1 MRILWLLTVVGILV
15 LPGCVAPPAPPSGG
29 KTQAKELVRTA
40 PPSKQEE
47 RVIASKSL
55 PSSSQT
61 VEREKEA
68 ALRKASLSEGSKGRE
83 RGSEQES
90 QGAEGGENLVQSR
103 KENTP
108 FSPSPSLGESKAR
121 LAIIIDDVGY
131 SLPQIEPF
139 LGIPAPL
146 TFSLLPEAPQKHL
159 CLQRILS
166 QGRVAMLHLPM
177 EPLNRHLMPP
187 DAITTDLSEQAIQ
200 SRVREW
206 LAELPGVKGINN
218 HMGSRATR
226 DRRVMQAVLEVVK
239 EKGLF
244 FVDSRTVGGTVGG
257 EIAEQLGV
265 PYGVRDGR
273 FLDDGGRTEE
283 AYEVLLE
290 LGRIALEKGSAIGI
304 GHPHPGTARAIARAL
319 PVLRQQGV
327 EIVPVTDLVR

>member
-1 MRILWLLTVVGILV
+1 MRTLWLFMVVGILI
-15 LPGCVAPPAPPSGG
+15 LPGCVSPSAPSSGG
-29 KTQAKELVRTA
+29 EVQVRELARTA
-40 PPSKQEE
+40 PPSKRKEEQVVTSRPLALSQKGKPKEESSPSERSRGEE
-47 RVIASKSL
+47 RGPEL
-55 PSSSQT
+55 
-61 VEREKEA
+61 
-68 ALRKASLSEGSKGRE
+68 
-83 RGSEQES
+83 ES
-90 QGAEGGENLVQSR
+90 QEAKGAEGGENRVQDREEKAPS
-103 KENTP
+103 
-108 FSPSPSLGESKAR
+108 SPSPSLGEGKAR

-131 SLPQIEPF
+131 SLRQIEPF
-139 LGIPAPL
+139 LEIPAPL

-177 EPLNRHLMPP
+177 EPLNHHLMPP
-187 DAITTDLSEQAIQ
+187 EALTTDLSDQAIQ

-226 DRRVMQAVLEVVK
+226 DRRVMRAVLEVVK

-273 FLDDGGRTEE
+273 FLDNGGRTEE
-283 AYEVLLE
+283 SYEILLD
-290 LGRIALEKGSAIGI
+290 LGRIALEKGKAIGI
-304 GHPHPGTARAIARAL
+304 GHPHPGTARAIAQAL

-327 EIVPVTDLVR
+327 EIVPVTDLVQ